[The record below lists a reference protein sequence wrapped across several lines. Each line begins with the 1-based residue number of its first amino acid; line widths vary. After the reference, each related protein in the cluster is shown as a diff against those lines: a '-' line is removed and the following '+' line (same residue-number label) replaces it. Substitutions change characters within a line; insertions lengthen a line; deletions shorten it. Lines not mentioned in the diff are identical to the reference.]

1 MEALTPELSLLFII
15 CLFIFTIIGY
25 NIGIPYGRK
34 EGKKEGYEEGKE
46 AALREVKLYREMLYY
61 NPPVLVWKE
70 WSKDSFITTILDCY
84 TITLS
89 YDKDRYQWVAYIK
102 AINSDRI
109 VLSYSSFE
117 KDTVMENIYKAVKFL
132 ATAPIVNSKTIAEL
146 TL

>member
-1 MEALTPELSLLFII
+1 METISLEFRLLLIT
-15 CLFIFTIIGY
+15 CLFIFSMIGY
-25 NIGIPYGRK
+25 FIGISY
-34 EGKKEGYEEGKE
+34 GKKEGKRDGYEEGE
-46 AALREVKLYREMLYY
+46 ETTLREVKLYREMLYY

-70 WSKDSFITTILDCY
+70 WGKDSFITTVLDCY

-102 AINSDRI
+102 AINNDRI

-117 KDTVMENIYKAVKFL
+117 KDAVMENIYKAVKFL

>member
-1 MEALTPELSLLFII
+1 MEALTPELSLLFVI

-25 NIGIPYGRK
+25 NVGIPYGRK

-70 WSKDSFITTILDCY
+70 WGKDSFITTVLDCY

-102 AINSDRI
+102 AINNDRI
-109 VLSYSSFE
+109 VLSYSSFD

-132 ATAPIVNSKTIAEL
+132 ATAPIVNSKTIVEL

>member
-1 MEALTPELSLLFII
+1 METISLEFRLLLIT
-15 CLFIFTIIGY
+15 CLFIFTIVGY
-25 NIGIPYGRK
+25 FIGISYGKK
-34 EGKKEGYEEGKE
+34 EGKRDGYEEGKE

-70 WSKDSFITTILDCY
+70 LGKDSLITTVLDCY

-89 YDKDRYQWVAYIK
+89 YDRDRYQWVAYIK
-102 AINSDRI
+102 AINSDKI
-109 VLSYSSFE
+109 VLSYSSFD

-132 ATAPIVNSKTIAEL
+132 ATAPIVNSKTIVEL

>member
-1 MEALTPELSLLFII
+1 MEALTPELSLLFVI

-25 NIGIPYGRK
+25 NVGIPYGRK

-70 WSKDSFITTILDCY
+70 LGKDSLITTVLDCY

-89 YDKDRYQWVAYIK
+89 YDRDRYQWVAYIK
-102 AINSDRI
+102 AINSDKI
-109 VLSYSSFE
+109 VLSYSSFD

-132 ATAPIVNSKTIAEL
+132 ATAPIVNSKTIVEL

>member
-1 MEALTPELSLLFII
+1 METISLEFRLLLIT
-15 CLFIFTIIGY
+15 CLFIFSMIGY
-25 NIGIPYGRK
+25 FIGISY
-34 EGKKEGYEEGKE
+34 GKKEGKRDGYEEGEE
-46 AALREVKLYREMLYY
+46 ATLRKVKLYREMLYY

-70 WSKDSFITTILDCY
+70 LGKDSFITTVLDCY

-89 YDKDRYQWVAYIK
+89 YDGDRYQWVTYIK
-102 AINSDRI
+102 AINSDKI